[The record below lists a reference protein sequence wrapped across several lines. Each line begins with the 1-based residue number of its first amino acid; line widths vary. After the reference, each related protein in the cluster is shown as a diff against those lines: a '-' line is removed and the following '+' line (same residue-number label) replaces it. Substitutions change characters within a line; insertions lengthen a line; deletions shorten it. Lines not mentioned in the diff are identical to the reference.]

1 MISWVL
7 PTELPRR
14 DERYRLE
21 AIMRKRWWL
30 ALSVLLVAAIAVAF
44 FFFRPAGVTCFGFAR
59 IRIGMTSEL
68 VKSVIGVPPGNYSSR
83 EDIGIVD
90 HWASDWH
97 VGEEKSGRQETWYSD
112 DGCLRLIYD
121 KDGTVAYKEWLGMV
135 DHGPSFWKRVKGWV
149 GL

>member
-1 MISWVL
+1 
-7 PTELPRR
+7 
-14 DERYRLE
+14 
-21 AIMRKRWWL
+21 MRKRCWL
-30 ALSVLLVAAIAVAF
+30 ALSVLAVTAIVVF
-44 FFFRPAGVTCFGFAR
+44 FLFSRPVGVTWFGYAR
-59 IRIGMTSEL
+59 IRIGMTSEE

-97 VGEEKSGRQETWYSD
+97 AGEPKTGRNETWYSD

-121 KDGTVAYKEWLGMV
+121 DDGRVAYKEWLGMV
-135 DHGPSFWKRVKGWV
+135 DHGPRFWDRVSQWL